1 MKIINISLSTEAD
14 RNRIAELAQLD
25 GQPAPQGEAL
35 IAEVDGRLV
44 AAVGVKDGVSV
55 ADPFVLTE
63 DTLELLKVRAEEER
77 ELRYGKGPLLGRLML
92 IRQRAGMRCVSP
104 RPSLRSNTSELCRRP
119 TSLRSMRPH
128 TSSRISF
135 MSRTATWAMKSVV
148 PVRAITRTVS
158 GRAARSPN
166 SFSVAWRCSPRCWID
181 RIASIGRPMAAGS
194 IAA

>member
-14 RNRIAELAQLD
+14 SNRIAELAQLD

-63 DTLELLKVRAEEER
+63 DTLALLKERAEEER

-92 IRQRAGMRCVSP
+92 IRQRAG
-104 RPSLRSNTSELCRRP
+104 
-119 TSLRSMRPH
+119 
-128 TSSRISF
+128 I
-135 MSRTATWAMKSVV
+135 
-148 PVRAITRTVS
+148 
-158 GRAARSPN
+158 
-166 SFSVAWRCSPRCWID
+166 
-181 RIASIGRPMAAGS
+181 IA
-194 IAA
+194 